1 MNVSYKTTYALVAA
15 LAIFGVNRCRAAES
29 VPSVTPESQGLPV
42 PAQAPSVPDIVGT
55 WHGTAKTPA
64 GEITLVLH
72 VERGTEA
79 TLSAK
84 LENASQSPGNLAL
97 VSDIKVTSGHLVF
110 RMARGNAAYEGDW
123 DSAAQQ
129 WKGTFNPG
137 RAVALNFAKGAPA
150 PWQPPPDSEIGRLIA
165 ERNAPRAGQ
174 GIVVGVLGPD
184 GQRIVAGGT
193 GAGAKFDRST
203 LFEIGSISKVFTALI
218 LADMINRG
226 EVSLDDPAAKYLPA
240 GHKMPER
247 NGRQITLRDLATHR
261 SGLPRMADDMRPIHD
276 PDGPF
281 ADYDEKRLLAFLDRC
296 QLTRDPGSEWEY
308 SNLGAGLLGYLLSR
322 VANTDYETLLHERIT
337 RPLRMNDTM
346 ITLPPPDA
354 ARLAPAFDAY
364 MRPVKPWHFA
374 ILAGAGGIRS
384 SAAAMKTMLSVRIPG
399 KDPQVDQALAWEV
412 FHPAPGRELL
422 RHSGQTGGF
431 RAMLALEPRHGRAVV
446 ALANTAVEPSTVD
459 LVHHILMGKPVAP
472 TPAVPPAPPPP
483 AQHTEISLPAPQL
496 DKFVGRY
503 EFGSGIIISITRE
516 GAVLRAQR
524 EGVAGA
530 PALQIFPEAPL
541 AFFWKAV
548 DAQIRFTTDTNGAVT
563 GAELSQGGRLM
574 PGKRITP

>member
-1 MNVSYKTTYALVAA
+1 MNLSLKTTCALVVT
-15 LAIFGVNRCRAAES
+15 LAISGANPSPAAES
-29 VPSVTPESQGLPV
+29 FPTATPASQGLAVPV
-42 PAQAPSVPDIVGT
+42 QAQSVPDIVGT

-72 VERGTEA
+72 VEHGTEA

-150 PWQPPPDSEIGRLIA
+150 PWQPPSDSEIGRLIA

-193 GAGAKFDRST
+193 GAGAKFDRNT

-247 NGRQITLRDLATHR
+247 NGRQTPCAISRRTARDCRGWPTTCDR
-261 SGLPRMADDMRPIHD
+261 STIPMARSRTTTKSDCW
-276 PDGPF
+276 PF
-281 ADYDEKRLLAFLDRC
+281 
-296 QLTRDPGSEWEY
+296 S
-308 SNLGAGLLGYLLSR
+308 
-322 VANTDYETLLHERIT
+322 I
-337 RPLRMNDTM
+337 
-346 ITLPPPDA
+346 A
-354 ARLAPAFDAY
+354 A
-364 MRPVKPWHFA
+364 
-374 ILAGAGGIRS
+374 S
-384 SAAAMKTMLSVRIPG
+384 
-399 KDPQVDQALAWEV
+399 
-412 FHPAPGRELL
+412 
-422 RHSGQTGGF
+422 
-431 RAMLALEPRHGRAVV
+431 
-446 ALANTAVEPSTVD
+446 
-459 LVHHILMGKPVAP
+459 
-472 TPAVPPAPPPP
+472 
-483 AQHTEISLPAPQL
+483 
-496 DKFVGRY
+496 
-503 EFGSGIIISITRE
+503 
-516 GAVLRAQR
+516 
-524 EGVAGA
+524 
-530 PALQIFPEAPL
+530 
-541 AFFWKAV
+541 
-548 DAQIRFTTDTNGAVT
+548 
-563 GAELSQGGRLM
+563 
-574 PGKRITP
+574 